1 MNNHVVIYYFHDV
14 IILFQDVII
23 YFHVVKIEKNTNT
36 NQFL

>member
-14 IILFQDVII
+14 IILFHDVII
-23 YFHVVKIEKNTNT
+23 YFHDVKIEKNTNT

>member
-14 IILFQDVII
+14 IILFHDVII